1 MKIRFLPRWLLLALV
16 LCITVSISFMAGR
29 AMAEQPHMENARDYL
44 QQAQKELQQARANK
58 GGHRVTALDLCS
70 QAINEVN
77 RGIKAGE

>member
-1 MKIRFLPRWLLLALV
+1 
-16 LCITVSISFMAGR
+16 
-29 AMAEQPHMENARDYL
+29 MAEQPHMENARDYL